1 MIKNECFSFLL
12 LLLLLDEDV
21 EEEGGGEGRWC
32 TFLFTLFRT
41 GFFLVMIVL
50 WVIVSEKKKDKNQ
63 FLNSFFF
70 LSPLDGAR
78 VPQKRC
84 HLHSTSIYL
93 GYIRFCA
100 LILHFDQK

>member
-50 WVIVSEKKKDKNQ
+50 
-63 FLNSFFF
+63 
-70 LSPLDGAR
+70 
-78 VPQKRC
+78 
-84 HLHSTSIYL
+84 
-93 GYIRFCA
+93 
-100 LILHFDQK
+100 